1 MHDVVDACRN
11 PCDCLKYL
19 QEIDNII
26 ENMVGQE
33 TSPEESLKFFDIS
46 IKHLKAFLLFDQINK
61 KYSAEI

>member
-33 TSPEESLKFFDIS
+33 TSPEEIF
-46 IKHLKAFLLFDQINK
+46 
-61 KYSAEI
+61 